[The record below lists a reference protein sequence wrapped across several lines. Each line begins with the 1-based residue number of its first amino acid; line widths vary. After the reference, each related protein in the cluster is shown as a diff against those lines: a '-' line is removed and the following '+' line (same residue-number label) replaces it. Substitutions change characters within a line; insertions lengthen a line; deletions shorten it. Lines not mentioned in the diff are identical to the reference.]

1 MKNSLFSS
9 ENEFNASDARHG
21 ETGDGDLLIRRT
33 MEPEGPRPAFGP
45 RHGGANGG
53 ENGGDEDGKFILY
66 FVWPVIGL
74 IRPRRQRLRVLE
86 SSML

>member
-33 MEPEGPRPAFGP
+33 MEPEGPRPAFGRDP
-45 RHGGANGG
+45 ANGG
-53 ENGGDEDGKFILY
+53 DNAADEDVKFILY